1 MKLLENDRICLR
13 PLEPEDL
20 EFLYKW
26 ENDSS
31 LWAMG
36 TTLSPYSRYVLKE
49 YIAESY
55 KSIYETKQLRLMI
68 VLREENKTIGIVDFY
83 DFDPHNNRAGV
94 GILLDADFHGK
105 GYASDAINLLSA
117 YAFSFLKL
125 HQLYA
130 HVPENNER
138 SKVLFSGCGFI
149 ETGLLREWNSTSEG
163 FRNVCVMQL
172 INNKTY

>member
-1 MKLLENDRICLR
+1 MKLLENDRIYLR

-55 KSIYETKQLRLMI
+55 KSIYEIKQLRLMV
-68 VLREENKTIGIVDFY
+68 VLHDGDKTIGIVDFY

-94 GILLDADFHGK
+94 GILLDTDFHGK
-105 GYASDAINLLSA
+105 GYASDAIKLLRT

-130 HVPENNER
+130 HVPERNER

-163 FRNVCVMQL
+163 FGNVCVMQL
-172 INNKTY
+172 INDKTH